1 MRSPW
6 PEDQQPLKVRLR
18 PGQLRERVQT
28 LSPIRVA
35 DVFGVRVR

>member
-1 MRSPW
+1 MRLPW
-6 PEDQQPLKVRLR
+6 PEDRQRLTVRIR